1 MTNAERKTVTLDAT
15 DKILGRFAT
24 EIAMALMG
32 KNSVAF
38 QPHVDAGDNVV
49 VANVGKLVVTG
60 NKMSQKLYHHHT
72 GHPGGLRTK
81 NMATMWQKSPAD
93 VLRFAV
99 SRMLP
104 KNKHRKERLMR
115 LNIS

>member
-49 VANVGKLVVTG
+49 VANVGMLVVTG
-60 NKMSQKLYHHHT
+60 RKMAQKLYRHHT

-81 NMATMWQKSPAD
+81 TMAAMWQKSPAD

>member
-24 EIAMALMG
+24 QIAMALMG
-32 KNSVAF
+32 KNSAAF
-38 QPHVDAGDNVV
+38 QSHVDAGDNVV
-49 VANVGKLVVTG
+49 VANVGKLAVTG
-60 NKMSQKLYHHHT
+60 RKMAQKLYHHHT

-81 NMATMWQKSPAD
+81 TMAAMWQKDPAD
-93 VLRFAV
+93 VLRAAV

-104 KNKHRKERLMR
+104 KNKHRKNRMMR
-115 LNIS
+115 LTVS